1 MKLYNLFEDIIF
13 EEIGKTKGLITEGV
27 SEDEVIKAMDGQYNV
42 KIMYRGEGESTPQP
56 RTVQVYV
63 YGQLQSGDY
72 GLRVYQVDGYSKMR
86 KKGPIDP
93 LTGEKKLENEPHN
106 WKILRLDRISSW
118 QPTKM
123 KWHKAVS
130 DYNAALDD
138 DMSKG
143 GNVARYEPNGD
154 KKGNLKPGQRV
165 NTFRRIIKQFG
176 APANKPTATT
186 KPVGT
191 PAKPAIAKPA
201 INQPAITKPV
211 VKTPAP
217 VAKPT
222 SAPAIKPTPS
232 VKPKI
237 KQPVIKPTA
246 KKEPELDNPEIE
258 DPNKLNKKKP
268 NF

>member
-13 EEIGKTKGLITEGV
+13 EEIGKSKGLITEGV

-42 KIMYRGEGESTPQP
+42 KVMYRGDGESTPQP
-56 RTVQVYV
+56 RTIQVYV

-72 GLRVYQVDGYSKMR
+72 GIRAYQVDGYSK
-86 KKGPIDP
+86 KG
-93 LTGEKKLENEPHN
+93 KPHD

-118 QPTKM
+118 TPTKM
-123 KWHKAVS
+123 KWNKAVS
-130 DYNAALDD
+130 DYNIETD

-143 GNVARYEPNGD
+143 GNVGKYNPNGD
-154 KKGNLKPGQRV
+154 KKGNFMRGQSV

-176 APANKPTATT
+176 ATDNVPADMK

-191 PAKPAIAKPA
+191 PAQPTIAKPA
-201 INQPAITKPV
+201 ITKPS
-211 VKTPAP
+211 

-222 SAPAIKPTPS
+222 VTTPAAKAPAPAVKAPATKAPTPA
-232 VKPKI
+232 VKK
-237 KQPVIKPTA
+237 PVVEPTVNN
-246 KKEPELDNPEIE
+246 EPELEKPEIE
-258 DPNKLNKKKP
+258 TNKLNKKKP

>member
-42 KIMYRGEGESTPQP
+42 KIMYRGEGETTPQP
-56 RTVQVYV
+56 RTIQVYV

-72 GLRVYQVDGYSKMR
+72 GVRAYQVDGYSK
-86 KKGPIDP
+86 KGNQHD
-93 LTGEKKLENEPHN
+93 

-118 QPTKM
+118 TPTKM

-130 DYNAALDD
+130 DYNVEGD
-138 DMSKG
+138 DMTKG
-143 GNVARYEPNGD
+143 GNVAKYNPNGD
-154 KKGNLKPGQRV
+154 KKGNFLPGQRV

-176 APANKPTATT
+176 APDNAPTQKPI
-186 KPVGT
+186 GT
-191 PAKPAIAKPA
+191 PATPAIAKPTVNA
-201 INQPAITKPV
+201 PAIAKPT
-211 VKTPAP
+211 VKTPTP

-222 SAPAIKPTPS
+222 PTPVAKPTPV

-237 KQPVIKPTA
+237 KQPTTKPVV
-246 KKEPELDNPEIE
+246 KPELEKPELE
-258 DPNKLNKKKP
+258 DPNDLNKKKP
-268 NF
+268 KI